1 LSLFERLKR
10 KPRAMRGTAKS
21 DISALKPKSDTIHA
35 VTVVPMLAP
44 IITPTACES
53 VKRPALTKPTVIT
66 VVAEEDWIT
75 DVIPT
80 PVITPLKGFEVIAV
94 RKPRILLP
102 AAFCRP
108 PLIRFIP

>member
-1 LSLFERLKR
+1 MSRFERLKIT
-10 KPRAMRGTAKS
+10 PRAISGTAKVAM
-21 DISALKPKSDTIHA
+21 SALKPRSDTIHA
-35 VTVVPMLAP
+35 VIVVPIFAP
-44 IITPTACES
+44 IITPTACER

-75 DVIPT
+75 EVIPT

-102 AAFCRP
+102 AAFCKP
-108 PLIRFIP
+108 PLIRFMP